1 MAETSVARLMLAA
14 ARRDE
19 QAFRA
24 LAALP
29 AMNDAVIGFHAHQCV
44 EKALKAVLAHAG
56 IAFRRTHDIA
66 ELLDLLSD
74 AGVVS
79 PPHADRLDELN
90 PFAVEARYG
99 LVEPGALDRDA
110 ATLMVGAV
118 VAWADDLLSKPPSPR
133 EQQ

>member
-1 MAETSVARLMLAA
+1 MAEASVARLMLAA

-29 AMNDAVIGFHAHQCV
+29 AMNDAVVGFHAHQCV
-44 EKALKAVLAHAG
+44 EKALKAVLAHGA
-56 IAFRRTHDIA
+56 IVFRRSHDIA

-79 PPHADRLDELN
+79 PPHEDRLDELN

-99 LVEPGALDRDA
+99 LVEPGPLDREA
-110 ATLMVGAV
+110 ALRMVDSTM
-118 VAWADDLLSKPPSPR
+118 AWAVDLLSTSPP
-133 EQQ
+133 